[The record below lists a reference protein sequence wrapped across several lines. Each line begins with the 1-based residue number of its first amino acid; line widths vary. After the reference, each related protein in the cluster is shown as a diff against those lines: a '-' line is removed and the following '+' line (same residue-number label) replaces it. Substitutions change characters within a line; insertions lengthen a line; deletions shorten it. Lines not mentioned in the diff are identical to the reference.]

1 VLHHRLRLDGALR
14 ASAHI
19 YNDSADIEAF
29 VKALRD
35 L

>member
-1 VLHHRLRLDGALR
+1 VRLDGTLR

-19 YNDSADIEAF
+19 YNDAGDIDAF
-29 VKALRD
+29 IRALRD

>member
-1 VLHHRLRLDGALR
+1 LR

-19 YNDSADIEAF
+19 YNDADDIEAF